1 MNPSYLNPMLF
12 LLIQIFLSLID
23 VRAESSINELSS
35 SFANNYYD
43 IDSDASG
50 SFTIGGDAPSL
61 VPGTD
66 VPSSVP
72 GSSLPVPA
80 TLSPT
85 DSEGPTSDVVRIAM
99 RGLEGDTIKPSS
111 QDTIIPTH
119 SLSPTN
125 SFGTSQP
132 SVISQNNEF
141 DTIHP
146 TIDTPTSVYPTS
158 ELITMAPVV
167 TNAPTESLEPT
178 LSRDDK
184 AASRTD
190 TVSDNEQT
198 TRSSQTLS
206 NNEQTTRSS
215 RTDTVSGD
223 EQTSRSANIAPTDT
237 VSDDEQTTRSSNIQ
251 NPPVQTSSTSLEKLD
266 LHSIQI
272 EVMYDDNPEEISWVL
287 MRHPAQVEL
296 EVKFNETIIE
306 ANTKTTFNI
315 NQLQAGKYYF
325 RITDSGLD
333 GLGET
338 GYYRIIDTTG
348 GGFRLI
354 HNSAGGFAWFDYKEF
369 YLGKQRD
376 FYIYGYDRKILAQ
389 TDKFYTLE

>member
-1 MNPSYLNPMLF
+1 MKMNLSYSSPVLF
-12 LLIQIFLSLID
+12 LLFQFLLSVTDIQAELS
-23 VRAESSINELSS
+23 VNELSS
-35 SFANNYYD
+35 SFASNYFD
-43 IDSDASG
+43 IDSHASDLFAVGDDAL
-50 SFTIGGDAPSL
+50 SL
-61 VPGTD
+61 VPQTD

-72 GSSLPVPA
+72 GSSLPVPT

-85 DSEGPTSDVVRIAM
+85 DSEGPTSDVVRISM
-99 RGLEGDTIKPSS
+99 RGLEGNTINPISS
-111 QDTIIPTH
+111 DNTIIPTV
-119 SLSPTN
+119 SLMPTN
-125 SFGTSQP
+125 SFEVSKP
-132 SVISQNNEF
+132 YVISQNREL
-141 DTIHP
+141 DTTHP
-146 TIDTPTSVYPTS
+146 TTETPSSEYPTS
-158 ELITMAPVV
+158 ELITLAPVL

-178 LSRDDK
+178 N
-184 AASRTD
+184 
-190 TVSDNEQT
+190 TVSDVEQT
-198 TRSSQTLS
+198 ILSS
-206 NNEQTTRSS
+206 RSS
-215 RTDTVSGD
+215 RTDTASDDEQTSRSATIAPTDIVADD

-237 VSDDEQTTRSSNIQ
+237 VSDDEQGRHSNIQ
-251 NPPVQTSSTSLEKLD
+251 DPPVQTSSTSLEKLD

-272 EVMYDDNPEEISWVL
+272 EVMYDDNPEEISWLL
-287 MRHPAQVEL
+287 MKHPSGVEL